1 MLPLSQT
8 RAYLV
13 LLVIVP
19 LWGSYP
25 ATAKLALDDFPPL
38 VLGTIRCFL
47 ASMLLAGLLGR
58 RVLKEVRTFSGS
70 DLWGLGFLAL
80 TGVFLSNGV
89 VYLAIYLTTASNA
102 VILQATMPAIVA
114 VGARVYLGERL
125 RPLQWAGV
133 ACSAAGVLLVVTKG
147 GWAALQPA
155 NLQIGDFLMLAAM
168 IAWSVNTVYVKRA
181 LTVYSP
187 AAATIAAYVLSFVVL
202 LPLAVATLPLF
213 PRPRFT
219 SLTAWGVVLYQA
231 IPGALAH
238 VWWYEAVKA
247 VGPSR
252 SAIFINFQPVVGVLL
267 ATALLGETIGLAQL
281 LGGLAVLVGV
291 ALTTRPK

>member
-8 RAYLV
+8 GAYLV
-13 LLVIVP
+13 LLAIVP
-19 LWGSYP
+19 LWASYP
-25 ATAKLALDDFPPL
+25 ATAKLALVDFPPL
-38 VLGTIRCFL
+38 VLGTIRCLL

-58 RVLKEVRTFSGS
+58 RVLKEIRTLGPNDFI
-70 DLWGLGFLAL
+70 GLGFLAL

-102 VILQATMPAIVA
+102 AILQATMPAIVA

-147 GWAALQPA
+147 GWAALRPA
-155 NLQIGDFLMLAAM
+155 NLQIGDFLILGAM
-168 IAWSVNTVYVKRA
+168 FAWSVNTIYVKRA

-187 AAATIAAYVLSFVVL
+187 ATATIVAYVLSFVVL

-213 PRPRFT
+213 PEPRLG
-219 SLTAWGVVLYQA
+219 SLTAWGVALYQA

-252 SAIFINFQPVVGVLL
+252 SAIFINFQPVMGVLL
-267 ATALLGETIGLAQL
+267 ATALLGETIGLAQA

-291 ALTTRPK
+291 GLTSRR

>member
-1 MLPLSQT
+1 VLPLSQT
-8 RAYLV
+8 GAYLV
-13 LLVIVP
+13 LLAIVP
-19 LWGSYP
+19 LWASYP
-25 ATAKLALDDFPPL
+25 ATAKLALVDFPPL
-38 VLGTIRCFL
+38 VLGTIRCLL

-58 RVLKEVRTFSGS
+58 RVLKEIRTLGPNDFI
-70 DLWGLGFLAL
+70 GLGFLAL

-102 VILQATMPAIVA
+102 AILQATMPAIVA

-147 GWAALQPA
+147 GWAALRPA
-155 NLQIGDFLMLAAM
+155 NLQIGDFLILGAM
-168 IAWSVNTVYVKRA
+168 FAWSVNTIYVKRA

-187 AAATIAAYVLSFVVL
+187 ATATIVAYVLSFVVL

-213 PRPRFT
+213 PEPRLG
-219 SLTAWGVVLYQA
+219 SLTAWGVALYQA

-252 SAIFINFQPVVGVLL
+252 SAIFINFQPVMGVLL
-267 ATALLGETIGLAQL
+267 ATALLGETIGLAQA

-291 ALTTRPK
+291 GLTSRR